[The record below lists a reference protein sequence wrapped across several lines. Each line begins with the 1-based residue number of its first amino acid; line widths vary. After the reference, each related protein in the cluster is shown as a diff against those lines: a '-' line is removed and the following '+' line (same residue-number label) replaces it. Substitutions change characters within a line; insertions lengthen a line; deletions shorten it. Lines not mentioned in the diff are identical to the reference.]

1 MRKRDSFARRR
12 QGIGTEKVK
21 ENNVAFVRLWFTD
34 ILGNL
39 KNFAITSRELETAL
53 ERGMGF
59 DGSSV

>member
-1 MRKRDSFARRR
+1 M
-12 QGIGTEKVK
+12 K